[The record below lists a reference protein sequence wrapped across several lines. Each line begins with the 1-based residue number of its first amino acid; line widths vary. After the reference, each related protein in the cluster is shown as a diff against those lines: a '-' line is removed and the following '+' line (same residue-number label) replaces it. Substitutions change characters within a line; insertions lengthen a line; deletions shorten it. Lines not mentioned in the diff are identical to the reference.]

1 MSKAKALPA
10 NAEKLV
16 QASTRKPRRDTAVF
30 DIGCIE
36 MLRRDRISAVLK
48 PNGAPKHIGL
58 YCTDK
63 PSKQITTVT
72 TEDFND
78 RNMAGRLYVTKGA
91 AASAKKGNRLT
102 LRVAPIEED
111 LLYENVM
118 AIALSRADPHT
129 EYQVA
134 LYEPSRRNPTIH
146 SCAQRAR
153 GAGVSRRHN
162 DDHRATGGHRHKG
175 HKALT
180 PAALFTHNAG
190 RFLDI
195 GH

>member
-1 MSKAKALPA
+1 MDANILYPSRGADVLLSKAKALPA
-10 NAEKLV
+10 NAEKLAAGLNKETADV
-16 QASTRKPRRDTAVF
+16 IRAVF
-30 DIGCIE
+30 DIGFIE

-91 AASAKKGNRLT
+91 AASAKKGNLLT
-102 LRVAPIEED
+102 LRVGPIEED

-118 AIALSRADPHT
+118 AMVLSRADPHT

-134 LYEPSRRNPTIH
+134 LYEPSSAATQPYTLAHSERVVLVYPGGIMTTIEPPEGTVIKVIRR
-146 SCAQRAR
+146 
-153 GAGVSRRHN
+153 
-162 DDHRATGGHRHKG
+162 
-175 HKALT
+175 
-180 PAALFTHNAG
+180 
-190 RFLDI
+190 
-195 GH
+195 